1 MKNINFFIAAIF
13 LLAST
18 QILFV
23 SLVSKTNLEII
34 KNAIEVYIVWCIVA
48 IIVIAIEVKRD
59 KIKLKEEV
67 KIPYW

>member
-48 IIVIAIEVKRD
+48 IIVIAYEVKRD